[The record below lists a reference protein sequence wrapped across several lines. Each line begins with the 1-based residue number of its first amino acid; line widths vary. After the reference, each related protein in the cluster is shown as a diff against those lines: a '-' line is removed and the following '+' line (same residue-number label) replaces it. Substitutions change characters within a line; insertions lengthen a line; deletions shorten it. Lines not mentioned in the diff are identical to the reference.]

1 MEEHR
6 NGSTEHTEPQSGS
19 TEHTEHSST
28 EQGLYYKNGGHF
40 SSMQEGWHL
49 DTFTGISGPMIYVAD
64 RSFGWA
70 AHGLEGTEPRFD
82 IEVSDYVYRG
92 ARIIYTVIE
101 APSKQPFPAPP
112 RELEYETEWVNGTD
126 GDDYVPSLPSSVDL
140 WCYLELCGFSAR
152 MIGEKVVVC
161 AEYTYQ
167 YSTEP
172 VFDYNN

>member
-1 MEEHR
+1 MKEHR
-6 NGSTEHTEPQSGS
+6 NSP
-19 TEHTEHSST
+19 TEHTEHRNSPTEHT

-49 DTFTGISGPMIYVAD
+49 DTFTGISGPMIYVVD
-64 RSFGWA
+64 RSFGWS

-92 ARIIYTVIE
+92 ARIVYTVIE
-101 APSKQPFPAPP
+101 APSEWPFPTPP
-112 RELEYETEWVNGTD
+112 RQLEYETEWVNGTD
-126 GDDYVPSLPSSVDL
+126 DDYVPSLPNSVDL
-140 WCYLELCGFSAR
+140 WCYLELHSFTAR
-152 MIGEKVVVC
+152 VMGEKVVVS